1 MNEEGTSRPLLKLS
15 TLEMETLTMKSNVFV
30 NRTLNLKRI
39 KYIGLDMDHTLIRY
53 HSGAFEQLSHTV
65 MKEKLIQ
72 KKGYPD
78 IIKSLHFN
86 FNQAIRG
93 LVIDRKKGNLLKVN
107 RHSAIRASF
116 HGTQAIDFK
125 TQQKMY
131 KSTYIDLSDNDY
143 MAVDTTFSISL
154 AVLFAQLVDLK
165 ESRTDLRFPDFAM
178 IADDVLDALDEGH
191 RDGTIKNIV
200 RDNLKTYILKD
211 EAVVQ
216 GLETYK
222 KHGKKIFI
230 LTNSDF
236 YYSKL
241 LLDYAINPFLKDH
254 QNWQDLFELVVTFA
268 QKPKFFYGDHRFLKI
283 DPETGLM
290 SNFDFKLIP
299 GIYQGGNAAKF
310 TSDLNLQGDEILYVG
325 DHIYGDIL
333 RLKKDCNWRTA
344 MVIEE
349 LAQETIS
356 DEKAGPLNHEIEQ
369 LMEKKEPF
377 ENELTQIMTQKIDR
391 GALDESRTNEL
402 QKIITDIDGQISQLI
417 KKQQL
422 LYNLHWGQ
430 LMRSGNEESY
440 FAYQVERYACV
451 YMPKLQNLL
460 ELSPRTYFRAPRR
473 LLPHEMV

>member
-1 MNEEGTSRPLLKLS
+1 MRP
-15 TLEMETLTMKSNVFV
+15 NVFV

-53 HSGAFEQLSHTV
+53 NSEAFEQLSHTI
-65 MKEKLIQ
+65 MKEKLIT

-78 IIKSLHFN
+78 IVRSLPFN

-154 AVLFAQLVDLK
+154 AILFAQIVDLK
-165 ESRTDLRFPDFAM
+165 NSRPELGFPDFAM

-200 RDNLKTYILKD
+200 RDDLKKYIVKD
-211 EAVVQ
+211 PDVVH
-216 GLETYK
+216 GLELHK

-241 LLDYAINPFLKDH
+241 LLDYAINPFLKEH
-254 QNWQDLFELVVTFA
+254 RSWEELFEVIVTFA

-283 DPETGLM
+283 DPQTGLM
-290 SNFDFKLIP
+290 TNFDSKLVP

-349 LAQETIS
+349 LEQEIVS
-356 DEKAGPLNHEIEQ
+356 DEKAAPLNHEIEL

-391 GALDESRTNEL
+391 GALDDSRANEL
-402 QKIITDIDGQISQLI
+402 QKSITDIDGQISFLI
-417 KKQQL
+417 KKQQQ

-430 LMRSGNEESY
+430 LMRAGNEESY

-451 YMPKLQNLL
+451 YMPKLLNLL

-473 LLPHEMV
+473 LLPHEMM